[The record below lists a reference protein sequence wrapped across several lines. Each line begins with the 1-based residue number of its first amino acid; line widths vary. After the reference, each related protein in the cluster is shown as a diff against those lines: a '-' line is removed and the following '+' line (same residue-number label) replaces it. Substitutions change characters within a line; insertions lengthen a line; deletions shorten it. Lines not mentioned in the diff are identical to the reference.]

1 MNWIPNIFRR
11 RKLYDDLSEEM
22 RLHIEER
29 VEQLMREGMSPEEA
43 ERQARIAFGNRRWL
57 RSAAGK
63 CGSGPRWNRSGADVR
78 LALRQLRRS
87 PDSLSR
93 PL

>member
-29 VEQLMREGMSPEEA
+29 TEQLMGEGMSRRKPRGQRDA
-43 ERQARIAFGNRRWL
+43 RFRQPD
-57 RSAAGK
+57 AA
-63 CGSGPRWNRSGADVR
+63 
-78 LALRQLRRS
+78 
-87 PDSLSR
+87 
-93 PL
+93 

>member
-29 VEQLMREGMSPEEA
+29 AEQLMREGMSRKEA
-43 ERQARIAFGNRRWL
+43 ERQARASLWKPNR
-57 RSAAGK
+57 A
-63 CGSGPRWNRSGADVR
+63 
-78 LALRQLRRS
+78 
-87 PDSLSR
+87 
-93 PL
+93 